1 MPLSPPA
8 SRDLIHSRQVE
19 CRGYRRSDGLWDVEG
34 HLTDTKTYGFENEFR
49 GVVPPGVPVHEMW
62 VRLTV
67 DDEMVIQDIET
78 STDHSP
84 FSLCVS
90 AGGNFGR
97 LKGLKVGAGFLSQ
110 VRKLLGGTEG
120 CTHLVEMMGPLAT
133 TVFQSIFPYRERQ
146 RKAAGERAEKT
157 GERPQLL
164 DTCHAFASDGEVT
177 KQLWPDFYTGG

>member
-84 FSLCVS
+84 F
-90 AGGNFGR
+90 
-97 LKGLKVGAGFLSQ
+97 
-110 VRKLLGGTEG
+110 
-120 CTHLVEMMGPLAT
+120 
-133 TVFQSIFPYRERQ
+133 
-146 RKAAGERAEKT
+146 
-157 GERPQLL
+157 
-164 DTCHAFASDGEVT
+164 
-177 KQLWPDFYTGG
+177 